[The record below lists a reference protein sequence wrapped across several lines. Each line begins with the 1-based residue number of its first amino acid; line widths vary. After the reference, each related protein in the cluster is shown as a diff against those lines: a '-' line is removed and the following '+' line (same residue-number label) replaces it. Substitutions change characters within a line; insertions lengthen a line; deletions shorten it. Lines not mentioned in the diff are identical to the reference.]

1 KKMSSSS
8 QDDPNID
15 PEVRFIMEGTARLV
29 AKHGVWM
36 ESRFLEDNV
45 NNKLYNFLR
54 IPNHPYLAFYRNKI
68 VEYRNAHQKQCIK
81 PPCSTNYVAQ
91 PPVVEI
97 KCPEGMN
104 PNDFGVIKLT
114 AQFVVRYGRHFWP
127 DLVNSVTMNPKP
139 QFGFINAS
147 DCRFNVLLE
156 LVDAYAKLLM
166 PYWKRPASKRN
177 QHACTETFLQ
187 GFFNIL
193 QGKKHDEEEGVEI
206 ERDVVDVHDFAGC
219 LDYFACSDDGK
230 WKSPG
235 RISAQM
241 LSDGMLDAPP
251 TDDGAQGQP
260 NPLFTYPP
268 IPRDYPFTY
277 PKGITRRQLGIIKVT
292 AQFYVRYGYTFLMA
306 LIRRVAIIENSQF
319 EFIMSEDKYSF
330 FYRLVTVY
338 SNVLMPS
345 CTCPERAV
353 LKGFFNLLQGENQE
367 VEVGV
372 EMSES
377 DLHSYVGALDYFA
390 NREDQELTSHGCFS
404 SAPTQMRPC
413 LPSLSENVASLKEK
427 IARKIQIPA
436 NKHKLWGKAG
446 FLKKDNMSLA
456 HYCVGAG
463 ETLIIWN
470 VAGGFSLG
478 ESVVDEQTESLLI
491 RSDLFPWCS
500 FCFYGY
506 G

>member
-1 KKMSSSS
+1 MFGVDVLMFYLLLNQPIEDLIVHLFFGRKDVRLSE
-8 QDDPNID
+8 DDPNID
-15 PEVRFIMEGTARLV
+15 PEVRFIMEGIARLV
-29 AKHGVWM
+29 AKHGLWM

-97 KCPEGMN
+97 KCPEGMK

-114 AQFVVRYGRHFWP
+114 AHFVVRYGRHFWP

-139 QFGFINAS
+139 QFAFINAS

-156 LVDAYAKLLM
+156 LVDACATGSGQRVNLTNMLAK
-166 PYWKRPASKRN
+166 KHFSK
-177 QHACTETFLQ
+177 
-187 GFFNIL
+187 GF
-193 QGKKHDEEEGVEI
+193 QYSSRKKHDEEEGVEI
-206 ERDVVDVHDFAGC
+206 ERDVVDVHDFSGC

-235 RISAQM
+235 CISAQM

-251 TDDGAQGQP
+251 TDDDAQGQP
-260 NPLFTYPP
+260 NPLFTDPP

-292 AQFYVRYGYTFLMA
+292 AQFYVRYGYAFWMA
-306 LIRRVAIIENSQF
+306 LKRRLAIIDNSQLNAQF
-319 EFIMSEDKYSF
+319 KFIMPEDRVSF
-330 FYRLVTVY
+330 
-338 SNVLMPS
+338 SNVNS
-345 CTCPERAV
+345 EQVTEIT
-353 LKGFFNLLQGENQE
+353 LQ
-367 VEVGV
+367 
-372 EMSES
+372 
-377 DLHSYVGALDYFA
+377 
-390 NREDQELTSHGCFS
+390 
-404 SAPTQMRPC
+404 
-413 LPSLSENVASLKEK
+413 SLSENVASLKEK

-436 NKHKLWGKAG
+436 NKQKLWGKAG

-463 ETLIIWN
+463 ETLIM
-470 VAGGFSLG
+470 SL
-478 ESVVDEQTESLLI
+478 
-491 RSDLFPWCS
+491 
-500 FCFYGY
+500 
-506 G
+506 

>member
-1 KKMSSSS
+1 MSSSS

-413 LPSLSENVASLKEK
+413 LPVPLPKGTQWLFLLRHCHYVRNQSHKDKLNKSALVPKDQFLVQHSVNV
-427 IARKIQIPA
+427 
-436 NKHKLWGKAG
+436 
-446 FLKKDNMSLA
+446 
-456 HYCVGAG
+456 
-463 ETLIIWN
+463 
-470 VAGGFSLG
+470 FSLFFF
-478 ESVVDEQTESLLI
+478 SCF
-491 RSDLFPWCS
+491 DLTCN
-500 FCFYGY
+500 
-506 G
+506 

>member
-1 KKMSSSS
+1 MSSSS
-8 QDDPNID
+8 EDDPNID

-29 AKHGVWM
+29 AKHGLWM
-36 ESRFLEDNV
+36 ESRFLEDN
-45 NNKLYNFLR
+45 
-54 IPNHPYLAFYRNKI
+54 
-68 VEYRNAHQKQCIK
+68 
-81 PPCSTNYVAQ
+81 
-91 PPVVEI
+91 
-97 KCPEGMN
+97 CPEGMN

-114 AQFVVRYGRHFWP
+114 AQFVVRGQRVNLTNMLAKKHF
-127 DLVNSVTMNPKP
+127 S
-139 QFGFINAS
+139 
-147 DCRFNVLLE
+147 
-156 LVDAYAKLLM
+156 
-166 PYWKRPASKRN
+166 
-177 QHACTETFLQ
+177 
-187 GFFNIL
+187 
-193 QGKKHDEEEGVEI
+193 KHDEEEGVEI
-206 ERDVVDVHDFAGC
+206 ERDVADVHDFSGC

-251 TDDGAQGQP
+251 TDDDAQGQP
-260 NPLFTYPP
+260 NPLFTDPP

-292 AQFYVRYGYTFLMA
+292 AQFYVRYGYAFWMA
-306 LIRRVAIIENSQF
+306 LKRRLAIINNSQLNAQF
-319 EFIMSEDKYSF
+319 KFIM
-330 FYRLVTVY
+330 LVTVY

-377 DLHSYVGALDYFA
+377 DLHSYVVALDYFA
-390 NREDQELTSHGCFS
+390 NREDQQLTSHGCFS
-404 SAPTQMRPC
+404 STPTQMH
-413 LPSLSENVASLKEK
+413 LKEK

-436 NKHKLWGKAG
+436 NKQKLWGKAG

-463 ETLIIWN
+463 ETLIM
-470 VAGGFSLG
+470 SL
-478 ESVVDEQTESLLI
+478 
-491 RSDLFPWCS
+491 
-500 FCFYGY
+500 
-506 G
+506 